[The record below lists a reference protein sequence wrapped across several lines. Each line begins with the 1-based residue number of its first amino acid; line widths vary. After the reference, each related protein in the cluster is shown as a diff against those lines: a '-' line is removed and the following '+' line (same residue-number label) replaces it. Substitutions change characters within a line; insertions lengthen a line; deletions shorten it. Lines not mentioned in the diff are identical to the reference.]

1 MTIDWW
7 TLGLQTVNVL
17 ILIWLLERFF
27 WRPVAA
33 MIETRRAAS
42 AQDLAAA
49 AAQRAQAAAALA
61 DIEKTR
67 AGFAAERA
75 AILAAAE
82 ADAAQARTAG
92 LDEAA
97 RTAAALRAAA
107 EAALAEE
114 KKAAEQEWGVRANRL
129 AIDIARRLAER
140 LTGSEVRQAFLDW
153 LVAAIRALPEPVR
166 HDAAADGVTLAAISA
181 APLPPAEQEQCRK
194 AIGAAF
200 GAAPRIEFTA
210 DPALI
215 AGLELHGPHLAVTNS
230 WRADLGRILAELGH
244 DRRP

>member
-67 AGFAAERA
+67 AGV
-75 AILAAAE
+75 
-82 ADAAQARTAG
+82 
-92 LDEAA
+92 
-97 RTAAALRAAA
+97 AA